1 MKKIPLLI
9 SVVVGA
15 TLLLGAGGAAA
26 WWYLKPK
33 AGASTTSPAAAAE
46 PEHDKTVYK
55 YVSLDKV
62 IVMLRGAEGKPLSN
76 YLAVDLVLKTSAEQE
91 KATKDHLPLLRSVTV
106 KALSSYTLASAGQM
120 TIDQFT
126 TDINRAFKESYARD
140 HREQPF
146 AEAMIGKLII
156 E

>member
-9 SVVVGA
+9 ATVVGA
-15 TLLLGAGGAAA
+15 VLLLGAGGAGA
-26 WWYLKPK
+26 WWYMRPQT
-33 AGASTTSPAAAAE
+33 GAAHQEAPPE
-46 PEHDKTVYK
+46 PDKTVYK

-91 KATKDHLPLLRSVTV
+91 KATKEHLPLLRSVTV

-120 TIDQFT
+120 SIDQFT
-126 TDINRAFKESYARD
+126 ADINRAFKESYAHDR
-140 HREQPF
+140 REQPF